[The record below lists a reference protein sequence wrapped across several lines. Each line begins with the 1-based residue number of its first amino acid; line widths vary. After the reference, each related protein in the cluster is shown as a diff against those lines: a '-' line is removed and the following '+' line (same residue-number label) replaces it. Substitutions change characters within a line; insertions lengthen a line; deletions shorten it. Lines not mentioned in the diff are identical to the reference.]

1 MNKQELIAA
10 VAKESG
16 QAANMVRAILD
27 ATDNVV
33 RRAVGAGD
41 EVFLFGLGKVFTKR
55 RGKTVASNF
64 GKSKPIVVPERNLV
78 QFQPSSGLKQAVN
91 QK

>member
-16 QAANMVRAILD
+16 QLAGTVRSVLN
-27 ATDNVV
+27 ATDQVV
-33 RRAVGAGD
+33 RNAVGSGD
-41 EVFLFGLGKVFTKR
+41 EVFLFGLGKIFTKR

-64 GKSKPIVVPERNLV
+64 GKSAPVVVPERNTV
-78 QFQPSSGLKQAVN
+78 QFQPSAGLKQAAN